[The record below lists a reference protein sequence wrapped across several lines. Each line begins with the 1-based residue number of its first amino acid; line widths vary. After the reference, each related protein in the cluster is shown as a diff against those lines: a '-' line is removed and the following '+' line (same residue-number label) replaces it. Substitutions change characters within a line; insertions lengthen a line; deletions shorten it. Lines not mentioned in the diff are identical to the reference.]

1 MENGHARQGGSL
13 NFSGAQKV
21 TAFLGKE
28 IKARYDLADRRTDE
42 NYADWKDDLVRY
54 EKKIQGGKT

>member
-1 MENGHARQGGSL
+1 M
-13 NFSGAQKV
+13 